1 MICRLHQEPDYEMY
15 ENEHGSPVHHIHH
28 HHTIQHS
35 HHHPPQMQ
43 TVMQMDVTDPRHPS
57 YQNTAYTGS
66 DAEPDC
72 QALSSAPS
80 SAYYS
85 DLSSNS
91 TNQQILSSP
100 ITTLHPQIQ
109 LMEAPPQYRLAAI
122 NESSVPSDYI

>member
-1 MICRLHQEPDYEMY
+1 
-15 ENEHGSPVHHIHH
+15 
-28 HHTIQHS
+28 
-35 HHHPPQMQ
+35 
-43 TVMQMDVTDPRHPS
+43 MDMEVSDPRHPS

-72 QALSSAPS
+72 PALSSAPS

-91 TNQQILSSP
+91 TNQQILSTP
-100 ITTLHPQIQ
+100 ITTLHQQINQ
-109 LMEAPPQYRLAAI
+109 HMMEAPPQYRLAAI